1 MDRRGE
7 RFGDRK
13 GAQLDPPTSSVSHR
27 VLGRTWASVRR
38 TESLHAIGSIVCI
51 DCMRTPP
58 DLRPAAP
65 ASFRRKVAIPD
76 TAWPSHLG
84 RRKIHRHR
92 TRDASQ
98 DNAHIYPGRWRVERR
113 RRARSDPVAR
123 RFQWQNVLVTSLGA
137 RATPRPPA
145 GPGTLPIGVTGV
157 TDAIGLTAVPAAP
170 CRAVPGRA
178 RGSRRDDPGGRDRG
192 ARGAAGAAAGGRP
205 GGWAWPNHGLAGRVV
220 PGRRRWAEAAGR
232 AGDAFEE
239 VVVAARF
246 RRGRVGG
253 CEPGHSCPREWSTV
267 RWPSA
272 SADVR
277 RWHSMALDGTRCQA
291 ISGDI
296 RRWHSTSRDITRR
309 RRAAH
314 VAFLPGA
321 QAGPFHG
328 RGMGPVRA
336 RCHFHETWLPW
347 EPIQNARPTVRK
359 HGTLDTS
366 VQTTCDRG
374 DAR

>member
-1 MDRRGE
+1 
-7 RFGDRK
+7 
-13 GAQLDPPTSSVSHR
+13 
-27 VLGRTWASVRR
+27 
-38 TESLHAIGSIVCI
+38 VCI

-157 TDAIGLTAVPAAP
+157 TGAIGLTAVPAAP

-205 GGWAWPNHGLAGRVV
+205 GGGAWPNHGLAGRVV
-220 PGRRRWAEAAGR
+220 PGRRRWAEAAGQW
-232 AGDAFEE
+232 AGWREKGLSW
-239 VVVAARF
+239 
-246 RRGRVGG
+246 RGRGAAGRGAAGWRGG
-253 CEPGHSCPREWSTV
+253 AAGWRGGAAGW
-267 RWPSA
+267 RGGA
-272 SADVR
+272 A
-277 RWHSMALDGTRCQA
+277 
-291 ISGDI
+291 
-296 RRWHSTSRDITRR
+296 TSR
-309 RRAAH
+309 
-314 VAFLPGA
+314 
-321 QAGPFHG
+321 QA
-328 RGMGPVRA
+328 
-336 RCHFHETWLPW
+336 
-347 EPIQNARPTVRK
+347 
-359 HGTLDTS
+359 S
-366 VQTTCDRG
+366 
-374 DAR
+374 

>member
-38 TESLHAIGSIVCI
+38 TESLHAIGPIVCI

-205 GGWAWPNHGLAGRVV
+205 GGGAWPNHGLAGRVV

-232 AGDAFEE
+232 AGDAFED

-291 ISGDI
+291 ISGDVT
-296 RRWHSTSRDITRR
+296 RRHSTSLDVGAPPTSPFCPAPGWAISRTGHGAEVDQG
-309 RRAAH
+309 
-314 VAFLPGA
+314 VAFD
-321 QAGPFHG
+321 
-328 RGMGPVRA
+328 RSYV
-336 RCHFHETWLPW
+336 
-347 EPIQNARPTVRK
+347 IVV
-359 HGTLDTS
+359 TS
-366 VQTTCDRG
+366 FIHRMK
-374 DAR
+374 

>member
-1 MDRRGE
+1 
-7 RFGDRK
+7 
-13 GAQLDPPTSSVSHR
+13 
-27 VLGRTWASVRR
+27 
-38 TESLHAIGSIVCI
+38 
-51 DCMRTPP
+51 MRTPP

-145 GPGTLPIGVTGV
+145 GPGTLPIGVIGV

-296 RRWHSTSRDITRR
+296 RRYQAMSLDVTRHHSTSARR
-309 RRAAH
+309 PRRLSARRPGWAISRTGH
-314 VAFLPGA
+314 GAEVDQGVAFDRSYVIVVTSFIHRMKYSRHRCLRDVVSRHQSALPKLVTI
-321 QAGPFHG
+321 QALSAP
-328 RGMGPVRA
+328 
-336 RCHFHETWLPW
+336 
-347 EPIQNARPTVRK
+347 N
-359 HGTLDTS
+359 
-366 VQTTCDRG
+366 TT
-374 DAR
+374 AL